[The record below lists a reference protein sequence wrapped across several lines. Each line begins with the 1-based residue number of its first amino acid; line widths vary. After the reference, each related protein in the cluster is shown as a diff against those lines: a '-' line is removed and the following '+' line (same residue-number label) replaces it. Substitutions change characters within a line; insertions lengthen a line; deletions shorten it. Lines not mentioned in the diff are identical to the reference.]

1 MKATLKTP
9 TYNSND
15 KNKACFQ
22 AHVVSKTN
30 AIVGSTG
37 TS

>member
-22 AHVVSKTN
+22 AHVVGKTN
-30 AIVGSTG
+30 TIVGSTG
-37 TS
+37 IS

>member
-9 TYNSND
+9 KYNNND

-22 AHVVSKTN
+22 AHVVGKTN
-30 AIVGSTG
+30 TIVGSTG
-37 TS
+37 TI

>member
-9 TYNSND
+9 TYNNND

-22 AHVVSKTN
+22 RHVVSKTN
-30 AIVGSTG
+30 TIVCSTG